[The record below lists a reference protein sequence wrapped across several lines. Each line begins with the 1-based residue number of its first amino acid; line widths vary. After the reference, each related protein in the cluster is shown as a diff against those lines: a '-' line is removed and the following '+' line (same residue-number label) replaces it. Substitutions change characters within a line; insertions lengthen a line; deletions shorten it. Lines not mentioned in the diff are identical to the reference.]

1 MRRGGER
8 ISRRPCCRG
17 GKLRLSAFR
26 KGGSNRS
33 AISSTNLSVSFP
45 ISMLLF
51 IDSSRMVSSASISG
65 SSLATLFVDTD
76 VIASPLLCSFDETG
90 VVVGGAAA
98 AATVAVVVTVGVAI
112 VVVVSVV

>member
-90 VVVGGAAA
+90 VVVGAAA